1 MTKFQHLL
9 VPVGHADVFWTA
21 PVSGRPSVATL
32 CRPAKDATDYHWGH
46 HACLNKNWDSNMGAS
61 LGDWLKSVLPEHVF
75 ATVVANCLTGRRG
88 ADQQFF
94 WEVVR
99 QFARI
104 DACEWARTMYEQRYL
119 RTLTED
125 DLEPVAILSNGRP
138 QQLMLLSDYELMPP
152 AGDCCAQQHQAQQRQ
167 LASFRREPE
176 AGSDVRFAA
185 EQRAFK
191 MPARERAHVAHEIS
205 AKATARQIDKECKA
219 ELAKMLDAWKAQ
231 RRETSNRARQGAQA
245 GREHGL
251 SGAVTSSAP
260 TLSR

>member
-1 MTKFQHLL
+1 MSKFQHLL
-9 VPVGHADVFWTA
+9 VPVGRADVFWTA

-152 AGDCCAQQHQAQQRQ
+152 AGDSCAPHQRH
-167 LASFRREPE
+167 LASFGRELE
-176 AGSDVRFAA
+176 AGSDAA
-185 EQRAFK
+185 EQRAFQ

-231 RRETSNRARQGAQA
+231 RREPVK

-251 SGAVTSSAP
+251 SGAVTSSSP
-260 TLSR
+260 ILNR